1 MTTTVSKELGG
12 SPNKEDGDNLLHS
25 NKVVGDNLLHNN
37 KVVGDSLPRSNKED
51 GGNHSKVVMDGA
63 SSLSNLSKEEEDG
76 AMIHGVQAKW
86 WVKVEEDGEIN
97 LLATTGSKISSN
109 SSSSRWTPSIWTT
122 QILLTTSSNR
132 LFNLS
137 LHPPKRLLKSWEPR
151 GRPSEMTVSH
161 PTIIPCLENGVTF
174 LSGTV

>member
-12 SPNKEDGDNLLHS
+12 SPNKEDGDNLLHNNKVVGDNLLHS

-76 AMIHGVQAKW
+76 AMIHGVQAK
-86 WVKVEEDGEIN
+86 
-97 LLATTGSKISSN
+97 
-109 SSSSRWTPSIWTT
+109 
-122 QILLTTSSNR
+122 
-132 LFNLS
+132 
-137 LHPPKRLLKSWEPR
+137 
-151 GRPSEMTVSH
+151 
-161 PTIIPCLENGVTF
+161 
-174 LSGTV
+174 